1 MVTDYRGLEM
11 CQSWV
16 QNDRTTI
23 LLFCYSGCQ
32 CFFLINLFFLKT
44 LIVCPMEKRTG
55 RLAWV
60 EAIILSNAQA
70 TAAFWA
76 MLIKLALATTVIR
89 TKYFPRAECQF
100 ACLFS
105 LGTKTSFNRSSAEL
119 SLALFSEWQTLWGWG
134 SDKGWWSNFFCSS
147 KLLPATNERNTGRPS
162 CCGDNMAELFLH
174 CHLLPQRMGRRQ
186 KHSSCLLPRWYA
198 TCSKCEW
205 LEPHFTTSSTSC
217 FQSTGYCSGAVPG
230 HTPVYH
236 FEWRYAYFPVV
247 VQCIDMSKSRPH
259 VDSWP

>member
-119 SLALFSEWQTLWGWG
+119 SLALFSEWQTLWGWAEAVIKADEVI
-134 SDKGWWSNFFCSS
+134 SSVPPNCCQPRMKGIQGDLLAVVITWLNFFCTVISCLRGREGGRSTAAVCHQGGMLPVANVNGLNLILQPVQPLASS
-147 KLLPATNERNTGRPS
+147 PQDIVPV
-162 CCGDNMAELFLH
+162 LFLVT
-174 CHLLPQRMGRRQ
+174 LQYIILSDAM
-186 KHSSCLLPRWYA
+186 LI
-198 TCSKCEW
+198 
-205 LEPHFTTSSTSC
+205 
-217 FQSTGYCSGAVPG
+217 FQ
-230 HTPVYH
+230 
-236 FEWRYAYFPVV
+236 
-247 VQCIDMSKSRPH
+247 
-259 VDSWP
+259 